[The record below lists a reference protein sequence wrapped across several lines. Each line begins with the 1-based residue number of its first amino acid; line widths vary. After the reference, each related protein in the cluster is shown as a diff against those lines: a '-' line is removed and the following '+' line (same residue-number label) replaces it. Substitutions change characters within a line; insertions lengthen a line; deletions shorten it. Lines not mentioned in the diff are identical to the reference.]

1 MCLELADGMTPQDWI
16 SVSAVVATVA
26 VAGLGLWL
34 SFVTQRRQQGR
45 DDKKQREQQGREDQL
60 RREQQEREDQ
70 LRTEHRESVRRIE
83 LGINSQV
90 LGQDDDHY
98 LVEFT
103 LTAYNRGLVR
113 WQVRDIKLRVRG
125 IEENRQFAYW
135 SGRGRRVE
143 FPVKIID
150 KERVIPES
158 LNFLFVEPS
167 VQQAI
172 TYVTKVPAHI
182 KYIVVYS
189 EFWYDEVTPHTSERV
204 FRLTAPFTST

>member
-1 MCLELADGMTPQDWI
+1 MCLILADGMTPQDWI

-26 VAGLGLWL
+26 VAGLGLWF
-34 SFVTQRRQQGR
+34 SFVTQRRQQER
-45 DDKKQREQQGREDQL
+45 DDKKQKEQQGREDQL

-70 LRTEHRESVRRIE
+70 LRTEHRESVPRIE
-83 LGINSQV
+83 LGINSRV

-113 WQVRDIKLRVRG
+113 WQVRDIELRVRG
-125 IEENRQFAYW
+125 IERNWQFAYW
-135 SGRGRRVE
+135 PRRGQRVE

-167 VQQAI
+167 VQQTI

-182 KYIVVYS
+182 MYIVVYA

-204 FRLTAPFTST
+204 FRLTAPSAPT

>member
-45 DDKKQREQQGREDQL
+45 DDKKQ
-60 RREQQEREDQ
+60 REQQEREDQ

-113 WQVRDIKLRVRG
+113 WQV
-125 IEENRQFAYW
+125 
-135 SGRGRRVE
+135 
-143 FPVKIID
+143 
-150 KERVIPES
+150 
-158 LNFLFVEPS
+158 
-167 VQQAI
+167 
-172 TYVTKVPAHI
+172 
-182 KYIVVYS
+182 
-189 EFWYDEVTPHTSERV
+189 
-204 FRLTAPFTST
+204 